1 MVYHWAGPRCWGTL
15 VIADKPDLEPFMDT
29 RYSDVQGRNSFGR
42 TDCNNHQISSR
53 MENTTTRRFVL
64 TALAA
69 GPLLLAGCLGS
80 DDDEFRLDPEEF
92 EDASLHL
99 VAEGVARTD
108 LELERIRRDEEG
120 WIQLDLRFDGALD
133 EHLEIPPGFNV
144 TTPVPP
150 DQVHLFVLPPG
161 YEPIIDWYARAV
173 EEGEDGAG
181 LSLRYEGAACTAS
194 TFVDR
199 NRVDW
204 YLDDQI
210 ELSNIL
216 AELRGRYE
224 IEC

>member
-1 MVYHWAGPRCWGTL
+1 MEYHWAGPRCWGTL
-15 VIADKPDLEPFMDT
+15 IIADKRVLEAVMDAWY
-29 RYSDVQGRNSFGR
+29 RDVQGRNSFER
-42 TDCNNHQISSR
+42 TDCNNHQISPR
-53 MENTTTRRFVL
+53 MENTTTRRSLL

-80 DDDEFRLDPEEF
+80 DDEFRLDPEEF

-99 VAEGVARTD
+99 VAEGVARSD

-120 WIQLDLRFDGALD
+120 WIQLELRFDGALD
-133 EHLEIPPGFNV
+133 EHLEIPSGFD
-144 TTPVPP
+144 TPVPSEY
-150 DQVHLFVLPPG
+150 VHLFIIPPG

-181 LSLRYEGAACTAS
+181 LSLHYEGAQCTGL

-199 NRVDW
+199 NRLDW

-210 ELSNIL
+210 ELRNIL
-216 AELRGRYE
+216 AELKGRYE